1 MIVQTCTFGNSKNHV
16 PFIWKSAK
24 HALSNPGAVKECER
38 DIIYIH
44 TYDKLVQGGDE
55 NVK

>member
-44 TYDKLVQGGDE
+44 TYDKLVQGR
-55 NVK
+55 